1 MKEGDAV
8 RKGQLLME
16 FDLAEIAKK
25 YPTVTPVLVANT
37 DDYASVEGVSG
48 MEADQNTVI
57 IKVK

>member
-1 MKEGDAV
+1 M
-8 RKGQLLME
+8 RKGQLLMD
-16 FDLAEIAKK
+16 FDLAEISKK

-48 MEADQNTVI
+48 MEAAQDTVI